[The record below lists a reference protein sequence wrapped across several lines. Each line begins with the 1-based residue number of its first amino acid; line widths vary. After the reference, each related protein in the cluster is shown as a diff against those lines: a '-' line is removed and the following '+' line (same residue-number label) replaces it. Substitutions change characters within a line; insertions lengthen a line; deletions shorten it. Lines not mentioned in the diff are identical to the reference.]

1 MAMTRHFATFFTA
14 VLALILAAAPAFA
27 QFGNPAGMMPAV
39 PQTEPG
45 TPAPGQTNVQDRLF
59 IHLMATGGMAEIE
72 TAKMADARA
81 GNGPVRDF
89 ARRMLQDHGPAHE
102 QLAALARQAQVPL
115 PQRLD
120 PDHVAARA
128 QLESLSGPAFER
140 AYLQNQL
147 IDHQKTVQILEW
159 EIGQGQEAGLQRYA
173 AATLPVVMQ
182 HLQMVQALIGQTTGA
197 AVREM
202 PLVK

>member
-1 MAMTRHFATFFTA
+1 MAMTRH
-14 VLALILAAAPAFA
+14 LAILVTLLMACAPAFA
-27 QFGNPAGMMPAV
+27 QFGNPAGMMPGV
-39 PQTEPG
+39 PQSEPG

-59 IHLMATGGMAEIE
+59 IHLMATGGMAEIDA
-72 TAKMADARA
+72 AKMADAKA

-102 QLAALARQAQVPL
+102 QLAGLARQSQVPL

-120 PDHVAARA
+120 PDHAAVRA
-128 QLESLSGPAFER
+128 QLDGLSGAAFER

-147 IDHQKTVQILEW
+147 IHHQKTVQILEW
-159 EIGQGQEAGLQRYA
+159 EIGQGQEAGLQHYA

-182 HLQMVQALIGQTTGA
+182 HLQLVQALIAQTTGA
-197 AVREM
+197 SVREV
-202 PLVK
+202 PVAR

>member
-1 MAMTRHFATFFTA
+1 MAMTRHLAIAFTTL
-14 VLALILAAAPAFA
+14 LALLAACTSALA

-59 IHLMATGGMAEIE
+59 IHLMATGGMAEVDA
-72 TAKMADARA
+72 AKMADAKA

-89 ARRMLQDHGPAHE
+89 ARRMLQDHGPAHD
-102 QLAALARQAQVPL
+102 QLATLARQAQVPL

-128 QLESLSGPAFER
+128 QLESLSGAAFER

-182 HLQMVQALIGQTTGA
+182 HLQMVQALIGQSTGA
-197 AVREM
+197 AVRELAA
-202 PLVK
+202 PK